1 MIEPAKPRDWP
12 KISEISRISGY
23 DDYINKI
30 GPSYLESGLILVWR
44 DVKDIR
50 GFLKIEYL
58 SDNSAWLSGLRVD
71 PDYRRKSIGSELTA
85 RAIELAKNAGKEYVR
100 MLIHDGNSKSSGL
113 VSKLGFSS
121 VSRFAFFKGTPLGE
135 AIEDEVPQDRNDIR
149 YLNLGWVFISYRFIN
164 LVSARFIRFGKI
176 GSAVTV
182 NGRDFQ
188 IIAPDEEIRLSG
200 EGFTCLEVHGNIPD
214 YLEELLDRE
223 FDYASVFEKRI
234 QQ

>member
-1 MIEPAKPRDWP
+1 
-12 KISEISRISGY
+12 
-23 DDYINKI
+23 
-30 GPSYLESGLILVWR
+30 
-44 DVKDIR
+44 
-50 GFLKIEYL
+50 
-58 SDNSAWLSGLRVD
+58 
-71 PDYRRKSIGSELTA
+71 
-85 RAIELAKNAGKEYVR
+85 
-100 MLIHDGNSKSSGL
+100 
-113 VSKLGFSS
+113 
-121 VSRFAFFKGTPLGE
+121 
-135 AIEDEVPQDRNDIR
+135 
-149 YLNLGWVFISYRFIN
+149 LNLGWVFISYRFIN